1 MYIIGTLCNMAS
13 CLKAEV
19 ILLRMRKGLKGNYAE
34 LMVRQGQKEGIKLDI
49 RIMLLGDYE
58 SGKSTLIGVLT
69 SGSLDNGKGLAR
81 MKVLCHKHEVLSGQ
95 TSSLSHHVNRKK
107 S

>member
-1 MYIIGTLCNMAS
+1 MAN

-19 ILLRMRKGLKGNYAE
+19 ILLRMKKGIKGNYAE

-49 RIMLLGDYE
+49 RIMLLGDFE

-95 TSSLSHHVNRKK
+95 TSSLSHHVINLNYIYLLLFK
-107 S
+107 

>member
-1 MYIIGTLCNMAS
+1 MAN
-13 CLKAEV
+13 CLKAEI
-19 ILLRMRKGLKGNYAE
+19 ILLRMKKGIKGNYGE

-49 RIMLLGDYE
+49 RIMLLGDYK

-81 MKVLCHKHEVLSGQ
+81 MKVLSHKHEVLSGE
-95 TSSLSHHVNRKK
+95 TSSLSHHVKK
-107 S
+107 IKKK